1 MELIQHD
8 NIYITKT
15 KKTEIEKI
23 DFAACAQPTQT
34 LENYYNNLT
43 VKPEILINGGLFAFS
58 TGKSVMDFIDEG
70 KIQSA
75 EDWIQYGFG
84 IDTLGNMRYAKDTDM
99 LWRDFI
105 SAYPPLV
112 VNSEIQKVSIASEI
126 SARNRRTVLGY
137 NEDYIFTISIDS
149 PGATFP
155 EAALIAI
162 NAGCKYA
169 INLDGGG
176 STRLLYKGKT
186 YAAASYNRPV
196 DNIVAIYLK
205 QQESAPTT
213 DILYRVQ
220 VGAFSTKAN
229 AEAYCAKIQQ
239 LGTNYK
245 SAFVKYI
252 TPYYKVQVGAFSI
265 KQNAENMIKDLK
277 SKGYNAF
284 LVSEKKTNEIKEE
297 PKVMSN
303 SPLTAVTI
311 LSPNNSSNRTQK
323 IDRITPHCVVGQ
335 CTAEALGA
343 WFAKS
348 STQASS
354 NYGIDKDGRVGL
366 YVEEKNRSW
375 CSSSSANDNRAV
387 TIECASDTY
396 DPYRMNDAVYNT
408 LIKLCIDICKR
419 NGKDTLLWFND
430 KNYALNYQPKD
441 NEMLLTVHR
450 WFANKACPGDWLY
463 SRLGDL
469 AAKVTSALKPNEVV
483 PAPTAPVEEDED
495 MTQEKF
501 NEMMN
506 VWIEQQALKE
516 PAAWSAEAR
525 AWAEGKGYIQG
536 DEKGRKMYKKPLTRE
551 ELVQL
556 LYRINKG

>member
-1 MELIQHD
+1 MELIQQE

-23 DFAACAQPTQT
+23 DFATCAQPTQT
-34 LENYYNNLT
+34 LENYCNTLT
-43 VKPEILINGGLFAFS
+43 KKPAIIVNGGLFTFS

-70 KIQSA
+70 IIQSE

-84 IDTLGNMRYAKDTDM
+84 IDGLGNMIYAKDTDKV
-99 LWRDFI
+99 WRDFV

-112 VNSEIQKVSIASEI
+112 VNGEIQKVNMASEI
-126 SARNRRTVLGY
+126 SAKNRRTILGY
-137 NEDYIFTISIDS
+137 NDEYVFTICIDT

-155 EAALIAI
+155 EAALIAL

-176 STRLLYKGKT
+176 STRLLYQNKA
-186 YAAASYNRPV
+186 YATASYNRPV
-196 DNIVAIYLK
+196 DNIVAIYVK
-205 QQESAPTT
+205 QQQQTT
-213 DILYRVQ
+213 TSDVIYRVQ
-220 VGAFSTKAN
+220 LGAFAAKAN
-229 AEAYCAKIQQ
+229 ADSYCAKVKQ
-239 LGTNYK
+239 LGENYK
-245 SAFVKYI
+245 NAFVKYI
-252 TPYYKVQVGAFSI
+252 EPYFKVQVGAFSI

-277 SKGYNAF
+277 EKGYNAF
-284 LVSEKKTNEIKEE
+284 IITEKKTELKEE
-297 PKVMSN
+297 LKVMSN
-303 SPLTAVTI
+303 SSLVAVTV
-311 LSPNNSSNRTQK
+311 LSPNHSGNRSQK

-354 NYGIDKDGRVGL
+354 NYGIDKDGRVGM

-387 TIECASDTY
+387 TIECASDTT

-408 LIKLCIDICKR
+408 LIRLCVDICKR

-430 KNYALNYQPKD
+430 KNYALNYQPKS

-450 WFANKACPGDWLY
+450 WFANKSCPGDWLY

-469 AAKVTSALKPNEVV
+469 AAKVTAALKPANTT
-483 PAPTAPVEEDED
+483 PTPVEEEEE

-506 VWIEQQALKE
+506 IWLETQAAKE
-516 PAAWSAEAR
+516 PSAWSADAR

-551 ELVQL
+551 EFIQV
-556 LYRINKG
+556 LYRIEK